1 MNVAFYAPLK
11 AVDHPVPS
19 GDREMARAF
28 MTLLDGLGHD
38 VRVASTL
45 RSFDKAGSQTFQQH
59 IAASA
64 EAEIDRL
71 GDADP
76 DGWRPDL
83 WFTYHAYH
91 KAPDL
96 LGPRVARKIGIPY
109 VVAEASIAGK
119 QASGPWADGHR
130 STIDAVNV
138 ASAVLAMT
146 EVDARELARYLSD
159 HSRLHLFPPFLTS
172 DSVKSDGRDETRRRL
187 ADQLDVSSDAVWLV
201 TVAMMRS
208 DVKRDSYRLLADTI
222 AGLPCKDW
230 HLLVVGSG
238 EAAAEVR
245 SELRAA
251 AGDNVRFLGE
261 LPGADVAA
269 VLQACD
275 VFVWPAL
282 REAYGM
288 AILEA
293 LAAGL
298 PVIACDEGG
307 VGDLVCNSQN
317 GLLAP
322 RRSPRVL
329 RQHLERLIGDA
340 GSRQRLGARAA
351 ELVSERHSRRA
362 AEIRL
367 AAILGRVDRDHCSSV
382 RSACN

>member
-38 VRVASTL
+38 VRFASTL

-71 GDADP
+71 GDAGP

-96 LGPRVARKIGIPY
+96 LGPRVARKTGIPY

-172 DSVKSDGRDETRRRL
+172 DSVKSDGRDEIRRRL
-187 ADQLDVSSDAVWLV
+187 ADQLDVSNDAVWLV

-208 DVKRDSYRLLADTI
+208 DVKRDSYRLLANTI

-307 VGDLVCNSQN
+307 VGDLVGNEQN

-329 RQHLERLIGDA
+329 RQHLQRLIGDA

-351 ELVSERHSRRA
+351 ELFSARHSRRA

-367 AAILGRVDRDHCSSV
+367 AAILGRIDRDHCSSV

>member
-11 AVDHPVPS
+11 VVDHPVPS

-28 MTLLDGLGHD
+28 VTLLIGLGHD
-38 VRVASTL
+38 VRIASRL
-45 RSFDKAGSQTFQQH
+45 RSFDRAGSRAFQQRV
-59 IAASA
+59 AASA
-64 EAEIDRL
+64 EMEIDRL
-71 GDADP
+71 GDSGS

-96 LGPRVARKIGIPY
+96 LGPAVARKLCIPY

-130 STIDAVNV
+130 STIDAVNA

-146 EVDARELARYLSD
+146 DVDARELARYLD
-159 HSRLHLFPPFLTS
+159 DRLCLHLFPPFLTS
-172 DSVKSDGRDETRRRL
+172 DSVKARDRNGTRRRF
-187 ADQLDVSSDAVWLV
+187 ANQFGVSSDAVWLV

-208 DVKRDSYRLLADTI
+208 DVKRESYRLLAHSL
-222 AGLPCKDW
+222 AGLPRKDW
-230 HLLVVGSG
+230 RLLVVGSG
-238 EAAAEVR
+238 EKAAEVR

-251 AGDNVRFLGE
+251 AGENVFFLGE
-261 LPGADVAA
+261 LPGAEVGA

-293 LAAGL
+293 LGAGL
-298 PVIACDEGG
+298 PVVACDEGG
-307 VGDLVCNSQN
+307 VSDLVHNEHN

-322 RRSPRVL
+322 RRSPREL
-329 RQHLERLIGDA
+329 QQRLERLIGDVKT
-340 GSRQRLGARAA
+340 RQRLGTRAA
-351 ELVSERHSRRA
+351 ELVSEVHSRRA
-362 AEIRL
+362 AETRL
-367 AAILGRVDRDHCSSV
+367 AAILAQVDRYHRSPV
-382 RSACN
+382 RSECS

>member
-1 MNVAFYAPLK
+1 MLALMAGDQISGSPTMPITRLPICSAP
-11 AVDHPVPS
+11 AS
-19 GDREMARAF
+19 
-28 MTLLDGLGHD
+28 LG
-38 VRVASTL
+38 
-45 RSFDKAGSQTFQQH
+45 
-59 IAASA
+59 
-64 EAEIDRL
+64 RL
-71 GDADP
+71 
-76 DGWRPDL
+76 
-83 WFTYHAYH
+83 
-91 KAPDL
+91 
-96 LGPRVARKIGIPY
+96 GIPY

-172 DSVKSDGRDETRRRL
+172 DSVKSDGRDEIRRRL

-208 DVKRDSYRLLADTI
+208 DVKRDSYRLLANTI

-251 AGDNVRFLGE
+251 AGDKVRFLGE

-288 AILEA
+288 AIFEA

-298 PVIACDEGG
+298 PVSR
-307 VGDLVCNSQN
+307 L
-317 GLLAP
+317 
-322 RRSPRVL
+322 RRGWRWRS
-329 RQHLERLIGDA
+329 RL
-340 GSRQRLGARAA
+340 Q
-351 ELVSERHSRRA
+351 
-362 AEIRL
+362 
-367 AAILGRVDRDHCSSV
+367 
-382 RSACN
+382 

>member
-28 MTLLDGLGHD
+28 MTLLNGLGHD
-38 VRVASTL
+38 VRVASQL
-45 RSFDKAGSQTFQQH
+45 RSFDKAGSQVFQQH

-64 EAEIDRL
+64 EAEVDRL
-71 GDADP
+71 GDAGP

-96 LGPRVARKIGIPY
+96 LGPPVSRKLGIPY
-109 VVAEASIAGK
+109 VIAEASIAGK

-146 EVDARELARYLSD
+146 DVDARELARYLSD
-159 HSRLHLFPPFLTS
+159 HSHLHLFPPFLTS
-172 DSVKSDGRDETRRRL
+172 DSVKSEGRDEIRRRL

-222 AGLPCKDW
+222 AGLPRKDW
-230 HLLVVGSG
+230 RLLVVGGG
-238 EAAAEVR
+238 ETAAEIR

-251 AGDNVRFLGE
+251 AGDKVCFLGE
-261 LPGADVAA
+261 LPGAEVAA
-269 VLQACD
+269 VLRACD

-293 LAAGL
+293 LGAGL
-298 PVIACDEGG
+298 PVVACDEGG
-307 VGDLVCNSQN
+307 VGDLVRDEQN

-322 RRSPRVL
+322 QRSPQAL
-329 RQHLERLIGDA
+329 RQRLERLIGDA
-340 GSRQRLGARAA
+340 GTRQRLGTRAA
-351 ELVSERHSRRA
+351 KLVSEMHSRRA
-362 AEIRL
+362 AELRL
-367 AAILGRVDRDHCSSV
+367 AAILAHVDRDHRSYV